1 MESRKI
7 RASSVGQLTKH
18 VSVGPN
24 GSTGNDYA
32 LDSNHDLIFDMTL
45 PPGAI
50 ATKVEVRGAYAVAS
64 SGTSTLKVGSV
75 SDDDGVASAINLKTA
90 GGTST
95 PGYAS
100 ADTSGDNA
108 DKFRFTIASSNTVSS
123 GPIRIWLEYRF
134 DPDIVWSQD
143 AL

>member
-18 VSVGPN
+18 VTVGPN

-32 LDSNHDLIFDMTL
+32 LDSNHDTTFDMTL

-50 ATKVEVRGAYAVAS
+50 VTKVEARGVFTVAS
-64 SGTSTLKVGSV
+64 SGTSVLKCGPV
-75 SDDDGVASAINLKTA
+75 SDDDGIASSISLKTA
-90 GGTST
+90 IGTST
-95 PGYAS
+95 LAYGS
-100 ADTSGDNA
+100 ADATGDNA
-108 DKFRFTIASSNTVSS
+108 NVVRFTITSSNAVTA
-123 GPIRIWLEYRF
+123 GPVQIWLEYRF
-134 DPDIVWSQD
+134 NPDIVWSQD